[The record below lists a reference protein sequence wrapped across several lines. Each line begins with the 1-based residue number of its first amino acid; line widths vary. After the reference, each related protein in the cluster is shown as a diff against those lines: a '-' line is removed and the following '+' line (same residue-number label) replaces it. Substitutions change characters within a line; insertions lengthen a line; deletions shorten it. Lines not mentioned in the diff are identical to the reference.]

1 MFFAVGCASLSRS
14 GQERRSLSVSILCS
28 FSGGC
33 PLLEAPLQPH
43 RWRGLVKL
51 EGFTGVTVRTK
62 SFAA

>member
-28 FSGGC
+28 FSGVC
-33 PLLEAPLQPH
+33 PLLEAALQPH

-51 EGFTGVTVRTK
+51 EGFTDVTVRTK